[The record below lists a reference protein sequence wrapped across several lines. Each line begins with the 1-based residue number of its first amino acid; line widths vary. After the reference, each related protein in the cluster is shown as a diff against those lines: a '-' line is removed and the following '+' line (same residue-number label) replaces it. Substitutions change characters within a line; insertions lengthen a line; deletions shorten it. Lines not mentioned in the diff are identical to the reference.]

1 MPHLLNNRRV
11 ADPLAAAKTFMAA
24 LEANDAEKAASVC
37 ADDVA
42 IVLPGGDQQLEGK
55 DGAKR
60 LIRMAPPFVR
70 IVREEKVEG
79 NTVILRGLTRSPGH
93 FANYTTWTFV
103 TDGDLITHVTFAW
116 RPANSAVRPLAIRR
130 GSCHGLASPPA

>member
-11 ADPLAAAKTFMAA
+11 PDPLTAAKTFMAA

-70 IVREEKVEG
+70 IVREEEVDG

-103 TDGDLITHVTFAW
+103 TDGDLITHVTFSW
-116 RPANSAVRPLAIRR
+116 RPAN
-130 GSCHGLASPPA
+130 